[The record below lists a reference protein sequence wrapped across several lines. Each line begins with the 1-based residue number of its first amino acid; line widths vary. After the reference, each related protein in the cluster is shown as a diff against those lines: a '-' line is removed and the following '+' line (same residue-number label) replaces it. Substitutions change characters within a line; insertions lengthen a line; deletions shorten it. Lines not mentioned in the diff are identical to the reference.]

1 MILKLE
7 EILFEFNIDSQKYGK
22 LFFEV
27 YPDDE
32 KEEVLSDLIEE
43 VTDDNLLYEKLFKNT
58 FLKSKNNTI
67 PINKIDFSLIHD
79 TEKKEFLE
87 NFFFH
92 QFCKYKYNNKIGIKD
107 NIDMAE
113 KFEMNQ
119 ILNNSKLLSSANDK
133 ILQSTINNLNIC
145 NKSLGYILNR
155 NLPFYLDN
163 SLLQKNILSAQK
175 LLSDSSM
182 KDKIS
187 KFSLESVASAD
198 SLKYIENSFKSNNLL
213 YNNIYFKSVESALES
228 VKNINEPWLG
238 KIDTLT
244 SNITFSEQLDSF
256 VNYKSL
262 SYLDDTL
269 EIARKYIPDNYGI
282 SEIFKDSFSYLDIYI
297 KNREDEDEPE
307 YRLNDIKYDKGFID
321 FLHDIPEKDV
331 LKFLTHLQDFPYLAL
346 LDDVGHSIFDKVQSK
361 ITECTKIVSNQ
372 IFFRARAKKIEDKNW
387 TPNQIGQPQYGVPG
401 MGRYNF
407 LGKPYFYVTS
417 DKETARKEV
426 EDKDFPSSTV
436 MKLKQEKEM
445 SVFDISTEDC
455 PLVSYCNIDKKDG
468 NDYTPYLVPSFI
480 AVCCA
485 FLNKQKRHSVDAIKY
500 KSVKNPGGFCY
511 VILDKSHEDFFDDGE
526 IEL

>member
-1 MILKLE
+1 MELSEMLS
-7 EILFEFNIDSQKYGK
+7 EFNIQTQKYGK

-27 YPDDE
+27 YPDNE
-32 KEEVLSDLIEE
+32 KDDVLSELIDN
-43 VTDDNLLYEKLFKNT
+43 VTDDNALYINLFKNT
-58 FLKSKNNTI
+58 YLKSKNNKL
-67 PINKIDFSLIHD
+67 PIDKIDLSFI
-79 TEKKEFLE
+79 TKNERNNFLE
-87 NFFFH
+87 TFFFH
-92 QFCKYKYNNKIGIKD
+92 QFCKYKYNNEVGIKD
-107 NIDMAE
+107 NIDSAE
-113 KFEMNQ
+113 KFEIDQ
-119 ILNNSKLLSSANDK
+119 RFNNSKILSSAND
-133 ILQSTINNLNIC
+133 IISRATNINLNIY

-155 NLPFYLDN
+155 NLPFYLNN
-163 SLLQKNILSAQK
+163 SLLQKNILNTQK
-175 LLSDSSM
+175 LFSESSM
-182 KDKIS
+182 ID
-187 KFSLESVASAD
+187 KFSKLSLHSANYEN
-198 SLKYIENSFKSNNLL
+198 SLKYIEDSLKSYNSL
-213 YNNIYFKSVESALES
+213 YNHTYFKSVESALES
-228 VKNINEPWLG
+228 IKNINEPWLG
-238 KIDTLT
+238 RIDTLA
-244 SNITFSEQLDSF
+244 SDITFSKQLDSLL
-256 VNYKSL
+256 NYKSF

-269 EIARKYIPDNYGI
+269 EIAKKYIPDNYGI

-331 LKFLTHLQDFPYLAL
+331 LKFITHLQDFPYLAL
-346 LDDVGHSIFDKVQSK
+346 LDDVGQSIFEKLQSK

-372 IFFRARAKKIEDKNW
+372 IFFRARAKKNEDINY

-417 DKETARKEV
+417 DKETAKKEV
-426 EDKDFPSSTV
+426 EDKDFPFSTV

-445 SVFDISTEDC
+445 TVFDISTEDC
-455 PLVSYCNIDKKDG
+455 PLVSYCNINKEDG

-485 FLNKQKRHSVDAIKY
+485 YLNKQKRHSVDAIKY

-511 VILDKSHEDFFDDGE
+511 VILDKSHEDFFDDGV